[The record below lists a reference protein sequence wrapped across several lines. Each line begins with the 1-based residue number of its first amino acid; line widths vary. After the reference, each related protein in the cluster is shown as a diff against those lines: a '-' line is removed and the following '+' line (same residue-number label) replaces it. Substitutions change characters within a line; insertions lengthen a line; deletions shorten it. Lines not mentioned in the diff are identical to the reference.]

1 MYNLSMPVT
10 IRRLLGISELALRPV
25 VGDETGAETVE
36 LLDAP
41 LEWVYS
47 SNLVDPM
54 RFLPAGQMLLTDGA
68 QFGVEG
74 FDYDQ
79 YVARLRD
86 GGLVGMGLGTG
97 LTWAEPPEGLV
108 DACRR
113 RGLPLVEVPY
123 HVPFLAVIRKADDL
137 LDNEHQQHIQWGLDA
152 QRAISRAAMRS
163 NRLGD
168 LLQEL
173 AKQLNCGVAIFD
185 SSGQLMGSARQRP
198 LPHSQLQELTDA
210 MERLTRSG
218 TRSAA
223 RISADGAEF
232 IVQTIGAPPK
242 LSGML
247 VLSGVS
253 RLDGVQLDV
262 VESVLAL
269 TGITLEF
276 NRTINRQQH
285 VLRDGVIEI
294 AASGSIALANRLAE
308 RLWNEALPA
317 GERTVIALNDTTT
330 ALVDALDRMQR
341 DCMIFWGLRDGRA
354 TIVSP
359 AENLDAVLDICL
371 REHVGAGISQ
381 LSTNL
386 PLSRLIQQAR
396 RVVADADPGAVVR
409 YDDLSDAG
417 WPTLLRGSMLEVVA
431 AQLLAPLD
439 QRHASEGAELRRT
452 LRVWLEEN
460 GQAEAAAARLD
471 VHRHTVRNRVA
482 RAASLLD
489 LDLDTF
495 EARTKV
501 WLALS
506 AADDPNDLSAAAGEA
521 QR

>member
-1 MYNLSMPVT
+1 MSVT
-10 IRRLLGISELALRPV
+10 IRRLLGIGELSLRTI
-25 VGDETGAETVE
+25 VGDEAGAETSE
-36 LLDAP
+36 LLDAA
-41 LEWVYS
+41 LDWVYS

-68 QFGVEG
+68 QFGVAR
-74 FDYDQ
+74 FDYDA

-86 GGLVGMGLGTG
+86 GGLVGVGLGTG
-97 LTWAEPPEGLV
+97 LTWTEPPEGLV

-113 RGLPLVEVPY
+113 HGLPLVEVPY

-137 LDNEHQQHIQWGLDA
+137 LDSEHQQHIQWGLDA
-152 QRAISRAAMRS
+152 QRAISRAALRS

-173 AKQLNCGVAIFD
+173 AKQLDCGVAIFD
-185 SSGQLMGSARQRP
+185 SSGQIMGSARQRP
-198 LPHSQLQELTDA
+198 LPHLQLQELTGA

-242 LSGML
+242 LAGML

-276 NRTINRQQH
+276 NRTINQQRH

-294 AASGSIALANRLAE
+294 AASGSVALANRLAE
-308 RLWNEALPA
+308 RLWNEALPT
-317 GERTVIALNDTTT
+317 GERAVVALIDSTT

-341 DCMIFWGLRDGRA
+341 DGMIFWGLRDGRA

-359 AENLDAVLDICL
+359 TENLDSVLEVCL
-371 REHVGAGISQ
+371 RERVRAGISQ
-381 LSTNL
+381 LSTSL
-386 PLSRLIQQAR
+386 PLSQLIQQAR
-396 RVVADADPGAVVR
+396 RVVADADAGSIAR
-409 YDDLSDAG
+409 YDDLADAG

-439 QRHASEGAELRRT
+439 QRHESEGVELRRT
-452 LRVWLEEN
+452 LRIWLEEN
-460 GQAEAAAARLD
+460 GQAEAAAARLG

-506 AADDPNDLSAAAGEA
+506 AADEPHDPSAAAEEVP
-521 QR
+521 R